1 MKAWQ
6 GLLAGLA
13 VIALPARADDAL
25 QKVLDCMRANIPETL
40 RIQDVELSATDRT
53 GGTRT
58 LKGKVFAIKEKG
70 LARAMLAIRSPSDLN
85 GAAYLMRQT
94 EGTRGDEIYF
104 YLPAV
109 SRVRRISGASAD
121 TSLLGTDFSYNDMK
135 ELQNAF
141 AGQSAKLEKPD
152 VVEQRPTW
160 VLSLA
165 PQAGATSRYSGVRA
179 WVDQKSCI
187 ALKVEFYE
195 GKTVRKQFS
204 APAASLQQAANY
216 WYAGEA
222 QMQDLKEGTRTRL
235 KIVGVTSGAE
245 LPSRL
250 FDPQMFYTGG

>member
-6 GLLAGLA
+6 WLVAGLVVSA
-13 VIALPARADDAL
+13 WPAQADEAS
-25 QKVLDCMRANIPETL
+25 QKILDCMRANIPETL
-40 RIQDVELSATDRT
+40 RIQEVELTATDRA
-53 GGTRT
+53 GGNRT
-58 LKGKVFAIKEKG
+58 LKGRVFAIKEKG
-70 LARAMLAIRSPSDLN
+70 LARAMLTINAPSDLN

-94 EGTRGDEIYF
+94 EAGRGDEIYF

-109 SRVRRISGASAD
+109 NRVRRISGASAD

-141 AGQSAKLEKPD
+141 AGSDAKLEKTD
-152 VVEQRPTW
+152 AIDKRAVS
-160 VLSLA
+160 VLALA
-165 PQAGATSRYSGVRA
+165 PPAGATSRYSGVRA

-195 GKTVRKQFS
+195 GKTLRKELT
-204 APAASLQQAANY
+204 APASSLQESDKH

-222 QMQDLKEGTRTRL
+222 QMRDLKDGTKTQLR
-235 KIVGVTSGAE
+235 IVGVTSGKE

-250 FDPQMFYTGG
+250 FDPHLFYIGG